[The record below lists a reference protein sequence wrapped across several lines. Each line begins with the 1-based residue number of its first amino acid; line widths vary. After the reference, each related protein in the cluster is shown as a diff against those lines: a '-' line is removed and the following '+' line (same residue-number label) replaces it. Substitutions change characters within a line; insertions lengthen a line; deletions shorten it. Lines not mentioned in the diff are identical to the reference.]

1 MAILLHSMT
10 KSLFFSQYSPFSVV
24 RMDKK
29 NSGSGPTVMYSVCTN
44 IFLVSWIGLIWY
56 NLRDYRLQFYKQV
69 HMISLII
76 IFF

>member
-44 IFLVSWIGLIWY
+44 IFLVSWIGL
-56 NLRDYRLQFYKQV
+56 
-69 HMISLII
+69 SEII
-76 IFF
+76 NYSFPNKFI